1 MHTSSGS
8 FFKAATMSVERP
20 SASCSLIPLY
30 SLFAANAR
38 TRIASFLDAALIM
51 ACGSASSSSLRAGTG
66 LAFSGRGITLRS
78 PWDFGK
84 ASDGTSPLERA
95 AAMCPGSKPAP
106 TCNPST
112 GKRGK
117 PRTREPE
124 IPEPADIGT
133 KHTLPGTPRGVKAW
147 RCCQGFVKTAVWTFC
162 DGAQDHDAEAAAV
175 IGGSGK
181 NCVPTCGE
189 QGADRQSVGRHGGV
203 HCCWRDRGGHG
214 MCLLVAIRLA
224 GFCSDEVIG
233 TGSLVCSTCPKTA
246 AVSESTTPPGPDP

>member
-1 MHTSSGS
+1 MMMTRKVQRETSH
-8 FFKAATMSVERP
+8 
-20 SASCSLIPLY
+20 SCS
-30 SLFAANAR
+30 
-38 TRIASFLDAALIM
+38 TRH
-51 ACGSASSSSLRAGTG
+51 AG
-66 LAFSGRGITLRS
+66 
-78 PWDFGK
+78 
-84 ASDGTSPLERA
+84 
-95 AAMCPGSKPAP
+95 C
-106 TCNPST
+106 
-112 GKRGK
+112 K
-117 PRTREPE
+117 PRAPGRPWEEWHGTVIHVFPTGRLNYWPE

-147 RCCQGFVKTAVWTFC
+147 RCCQGFVKTAVWTFGA
-162 DGAQDHDAEAAAV
+162 DAQDHDAEAAAV
-175 IGGSGK
+175 IGGTGK

-214 MCLLVAIRLA
+214 MFLLVAIRLA